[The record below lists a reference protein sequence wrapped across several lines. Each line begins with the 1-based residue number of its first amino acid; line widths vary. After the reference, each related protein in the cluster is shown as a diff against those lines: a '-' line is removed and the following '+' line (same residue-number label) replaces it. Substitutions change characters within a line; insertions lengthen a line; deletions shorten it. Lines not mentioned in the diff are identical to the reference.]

1 MVRMD
6 TRTHTHP
13 GAGSANAKHD
23 YARHRPEDTTLYQTI
38 EQHARAFFD
47 TIGEQGASLPAFVC
61 DEFDAYLGSNVCAV
75 TWPARPSPSSV

>member
-13 GAGSANAKHD
+13 GAGSANAKHG

-47 TIGEQGASLPAFVC
+47 TIGEQGASLPAFVR
-61 DEFDAYLGSNVCAV
+61 DEFDAYLDCG
-75 TWPARPSPSSV
+75 RLERG